1 MSVSLIDGHIDRN
14 EQTITYNKIIK
25 ALECCNALVKTS
37 TCRTCPLYTFE
48 GDCTT
53 ELLRQTV
60 KFINGQKNKINELI
74 AEIDDLNCNFA
85 LWKISALDTLKAK
98 NAEIEK
104 LQQNLKEA
112 HIDIQ
117 EKQAEIEALIAG
129 QETLQK
135 YIAEKDA
142 EIEQLKINPR
152 LSPNNKCRNEN
163 IDIAQIKSEA
173 VKEFAEKVKLEFYY
187 EFDEIIPS
195 IMADKIDNLV
205 KEMVG
210 DSE

>member
-14 EQTITYNKIIK
+14 EQTMTYNKIIK
-25 ALECCNALVKTS
+25 ALECCDVLVKTS
-37 TCRTCPLYTFE
+37 TCRACPLYAFE
-48 GDCTT
+48 GTCTT

-60 KFINGQKNKINELI
+60 EFIKRQKNEINEYI
-74 AEIDDLNCNFA
+74 TKVDDLNCNFA
-85 LWKISALDTLKAK
+85 LWKISALDTIKAK

-135 YIAEKDA
+135 YIAEAKT
-142 EIEQLKINPR
+142 
-152 LSPNNKCRNEN
+152 
-163 IDIAQIKSEA
+163 EA
-173 VKEFAEKVKLEFYY
+173 VKEFAEKIKLEFYY

-210 DSE
+210 VVDEKKSNHL